1 LIDGMEQ
8 KRLTPHADER
18 GYLMELLRRDDPV
31 FTRFG
36 QAYVSLSYPGVV
48 RAWHY
53 HDVQTDAI
61 CVVKGM
67 AKVVAYDARDDSPT
81 KGEVCELFIGEQN
94 PVLVKIPP
102 KIHHGYKAISIEP
115 VLVINFP
122 SEPYNRQHPDELRL
136 PYDSPEVPYD
146 WDLVMR

>member
-8 KRLTPHADER
+8 KRLIPHADER

-53 HDVQTDAI
+53 HQVQTDGI

-67 AKVVAYDARDDSPT
+67 AKVVAYDTRDDSPT
-81 KGEVCELFIGEQN
+81 KGELCELFIGEQN

-102 KIHHGYKAISIEP
+102 MIYHGYKAISTEP

-136 PYDSPEVPYD
+136 PYDSPEVPYN